1 MYVNLCSV
9 IDMTQSPKYFSKC
22 FPFQLNMVFLTIID
36 SAFQLF
42 KLGGPIIHKVNYLYA
57 EL

>member
-9 IDMTQSPKYFSKC
+9 IDMTQSPKYFSS
-22 FPFQLNMVFLTIID
+22 FPFKLKMVFLKIID

>member
-9 IDMTQSPKYFSKC
+9 IDMTQSPKYFSS
-22 FPFQLNMVFLTIID
+22 FPFKLKMVFLTIID